1 MNYRYFL
8 SLFVLLSLPLWIGC
22 SGSSDN
28 PVDTQS
34 ELTGQVINTSQ
45 IGVRNATVALVKQG
59 ESSPTFTTTTN
70 DTGGYVIRN
79 IPSGAYALRLSA
91 AGYTAREV
99 TGLNIAANAR
109 RIDTLLGPAT
119 VSGQIL
125 NSQTGRGLANATV
138 SFNFGT
144 DTSIVL
150 TAVRAITDAN
160 GNFTIRNAPS
170 GTFVC
175 IVRASGFIP
184 QVIRNVVFNPT
195 GTTSLP
201 PSTIVQR
208 PAVGAFRIVL
218 TWGEN
223 PRDLDSYLTG
233 PLTGTSRFICYFA
246 NKGPTNSNVE
256 LDVDDVT
263 SYGPETVTIAAFRDG
278 VYRYSVHNYS
288 DQSANGFRGIVNSPA
303 LVQVFDNT
311 GLIREF
317 SPPTP
322 PANAAGNAWRV
333 FEINVSGTTRTIVP
347 VNTYVTGNVG
357 DVSTFAAGSASA
369 SVQMSKKHKA
379 VARPEDF

>member
-1 MNYRYFL
+1 M
-8 SLFVLLSLPLWIGC
+8 
-22 SGSSDN
+22 
-28 PVDTQS
+28 
-34 ELTGQVINTSQ
+34 
-45 IGVRNATVALVKQG
+45 
-59 ESSPTFTTTTN
+59 
-70 DTGGYVIRN
+70 
-79 IPSGAYALRLSA
+79 
-91 AGYTAREV
+91 
-99 TGLNIAANAR
+99 
-109 RIDTLLGPAT
+109 
-119 VSGQIL
+119 
-125 NSQTGRGLANATV
+125 

-256 LDVDDVT
+256 LDVDDIT
-263 SYGPETVTIAAFRDG
+263 SYGPETITIAAFRDG

>member
-8 SLFVLLSLPLWIGC
+8 SLFVLLFLPLWIGC

-79 IPSGAYALRLSA
+79 IPSGAYSLRLSA

-233 PLTGTSRFICYFA
+233 PLTGTRRFICYFQ
-246 NKGPTNSNVE
+246 NKRPTDSNVE

-263 SYGPETVTIAAFRDG
+263 SYGPETITITAFRDG

-322 PANAAGNAWRV
+322 PANAAGNTWRV

-357 DVSTFAAGSASA
+357 DVNTFAAGSASA
-369 SVQMSKKHKA
+369 SMQISKKHKA